1 MPPRFRLSLI
11 PAVEVL
17 VTVALTAGA
26 FFLAVHYNVAS
37 LLDALSTRAHLGFDS
52 ADLGPGFFV
61 LSCGLGLMT
70 LRRWKE
76 ATHEPRTLAHTRDI
90 LQESED
96 RYRSL
101 VEMSPAPMVVSD
113 PRGRIVFVNDA
124 ALHLLRLDAPD
135 AAIGGSI
142 VEFVKPDSRAR
153 ATDLYA
159 RTLAGE
165 PVPTEEIRLC
175 RHDGTEVAVQMG
187 SSADHHR

>member
-76 ATHEPRTLAHTRDI
+76 ATHERRTLAHTRDI

-124 ALHLLRLDAPD
+124 ALHLLRP
-135 AAIGGSI
+135 
-142 VEFVKPDSRAR
+142 
-153 ATDLYA
+153 
-159 RTLAGE
+159 
-165 PVPTEEIRLC
+165 
-175 RHDGTEVAVQMG
+175 G
-187 SSADHHR
+187 SSPTRSSASSRPTRNWGTRSFCPSSSRGRSRISCDSTTSVSTDRAIRSG